1 MKVDHQFEL
10 PGHCADCPV
19 RDLTLYSAARITNS
33 DEIYRLRR
41 GTREVRARQN
51 IYVEGCELR
60 QVMTLYSGWAFYYRV
75 LPGGTRQIFS
85 FLLPGDTM
93 SLGALV
99 SDALPFSIDA
109 LTDCVLCLF
118 DRQELSSYVESDIAL
133 VRNAWQQC
141 QNHQITMQQHLMQVG
156 RCPAYE
162 RVAFLVMEIA
172 DRLAKRNMLRHESFP
187 FPLRHSHVADALGLT
202 HVHVGR
208 VFQELEQDKVLR
220 RRGRSI
226 EVLDWA
232 RAREVQAR
240 SGAAINVVNSRR

>member
-1 MKVDHQFEL
+1 MKAGHHFDL

-19 RDLTLYSAARITNS
+19 RELTLYSAARFANS

-41 GTREVRARQN
+41 GTRQVRARQK
-51 IYVEGCELR
+51 IYIEGRELQ
-60 QVMTLYSGWAFYYRV
+60 QVMTLYNGWAFCYRV

-99 SDALPFSIDA
+99 SNQLPYSVDA

-118 DRQELSSYVESDIAL
+118 DRQEISSYVESDVAL

-141 QNHQITMQQHLMQVG
+141 QHHQIAMQQHLTQVG
-156 RCPAYE
+156 RCAAYE

-172 DRLAKRNMLRHESFP
+172 DRLASRGMVQDNSFP

-208 VFQELEQDKVLR
+208 VFRELEQGEVLCR
-220 RRGRSI
+220 RDRMI
-226 EVLDWA
+226 EVLDWG
-232 RAREVQAR
+232 RAREVQAQ
-240 SGAAINVVNSRR
+240 SGSAGSAVM